1 MKKKTVSLLLS
12 LAMCLTMLP
21 GQSVFAAE
29 TSTETE
35 TEAASESTG
44 NHVENLIVGTIAD
57 QNVFNSLT
65 QTDAFGRMNYNGF
78 TQGDF
83 VYRDENNNLQP
94 YFWKSFE
101 ISEDGKQIDFTS
113 PLDAVWHDGEPV
125 TMDDVVFTFEYMRDV
140 RKNGS
145 LQNLTE
151 VKVTGDDSASLIF
164 SEPDAYYWI
173 NSSCNNNSC
182 VYAKHIWEG
191 IDDPTTLDGPE
202 AAIGCGPYKLV
213 SYDSD
218 AQVSYY
224 EAVPENAF
232 LGELTVDKVTVQS
245 YSDETTLMMAMMNG
259 DIDAMYNYAN
269 PIDADVID
277 TVKGTPDIDLG
288 ESAFS
293 GCYQM
298 EYGKDRAP
306 GNDQAFREAASFAI
320 DYNQLATTINGEYG
334 KVPGKGVI
342 PPSCKG
348 YDESLGSLEF
358 DADKAAEMLDEAGY
372 KDVDGDGYRE
382 LPDGSPMDLS
392 VIPQYSSKSM
402 DMRNRIA
409 EVIMNSL
416 DKVGIKNHVDSDSI
430 SNDEIWEDTVTKG
443 NYDISITLTTS
454 GMASYSTAFR
464 YFMGELREGESSW
477 LWGTIRDDSFR
488 DTYYAMT
495 QAVNDEQY
503 IENNQKL
510 QKYVADTMAAEALCW
525 ETAFFPYRTDKYTGW
540 ENYPS
545 WGAVHATTWY
555 RLTAK

>member
-21 GQSVFAAE
+21 GQSAFAAE

-44 NHVENLIVGTIAD
+44 KHVENLIVGTIAD

-65 QTDAFGRMNYNGF
+65 QSDAFGRMNYNGF

-101 ISEDGKQIDFTS
+101 ISEDGKQIDFTI
-113 PLDAVWHDGEPV
+113 PLDTVWHDGEPV

-140 RKNGS
+140 KKVGS

-173 NSSCNNNSC
+173 NSSCNNNAC

-224 EAVPENAF
+224 EAVPENDF
-232 LGELTVDKVTVQS
+232 LGEITVDKVTVQS

-259 DIDAMYNYAN
+259 EIDTMYNYAN

-277 TVKGTPDIDLG
+277 TVQGTPDLDLG
-288 ESAFS
+288 ESDFT

-306 GNDQAFREAASFAI
+306 GNDQAFREAASYAI
-320 DYNQLATTINGEYG
+320 DYNQLASTINGEYG

-348 YDESLGSLEF
+348 YDESIASLEF

-382 LPDGSPMDLS
+382 LPDGSPMDLT

-416 DKVGIKNHVDSDSI
+416 DKVGIKNHVDNDSL
-430 SNDEIWEDTVTKG
+430 SNSEVWEDTVTKG

-464 YFMGELREGESSW
+464 YFMGELRDGESSW

-495 QAVNDEQY
+495 QAVNDDQY
-503 IENNQKL
+503 VENCKKL
-510 QKYVADTMAAEALCW
+510 QNYVADNMSAEALCW

-545 WGAVHATTWY
+545 WGTVHATTWY

>member
-101 ISEDGKQIDFTS
+101 ISEDGKQIDFTI

-173 NSSCNNNSC
+173 NASCNNNAC

-232 LGELTVDKVTVQS
+232 LGEITVDKVTVQS

-402 DMRNRIA
+402 DMSNRIA

-430 SNDEIWEDTVTKG
+430 SNSEIWEDTVTKG
-443 NYDISITLTTS
+443 NYDISITRTTS

-488 DTYYAMT
+488 DAYYAMT

>member
-101 ISEDGKQIDFTS
+101 ISEDGKQIDFTI

-173 NSSCNNNSC
+173 NSSCNNNAC

-224 EAVPENAF
+224 EAVPENDF
-232 LGELTVDKVTVQS
+232 LGEITVDKVTVQNAAIFNVDKS
-245 YSDETTLMMAMMNG
+245 FGKEAFKAGIIGAIPFNSTLFG
-259 DIDAMYNYAN
+259 DRGNKLQYYYNIYNRA
-269 PIDADVID
+269 
-277 TVKGTPDIDLG
+277 
-288 ESAFS
+288 
-293 GCYQM
+293 
-298 EYGKDRAP
+298 YG
-306 GNDQAFREAASFAI
+306 Q
-320 DYNQLATTINGEYG
+320 
-334 KVPGKGVI
+334 I
-342 PPSCKG
+342 PPTIGAG
-348 YDESLGSLEF
+348 YYYFGFILAPIISILFVKLSLVYY
-358 DADKAAEMLDEAGY
+358 DKAQKINKSIKYISEIFCSITFALGTVMY
-372 KDVDGDGYRE
+372 
-382 LPDGSPMDLS
+382 SP
-392 VIPQYSSKSM
+392 
-402 DMRNRIA
+402 
-409 EVIMNSL
+409 
-416 DKVGIKNHVDSDSI
+416 
-430 SNDEIWEDTVTKG
+430 
-443 NYDISITLTTS
+443 SITL
-454 GMASYSTAFR
+454 A
-464 YFMGELREGESSW
+464 W
-477 LWGTIRDDSFR
+477 
-488 DTYYAMT
+488 
-495 QAVNDEQY
+495 
-503 IENNQKL
+503 
-510 QKYVADTMAAEALCW
+510 
-525 ETAFFPYRTDKYTGW
+525 FF
-540 ENYPS
+540 S
-545 WGAVHATTWY
+545 WGIPMLI
-555 RLTAK
+555 LTSFTGEK

>member
-101 ISEDGKQIDFTS
+101 ISEDGKQIEFTS

-173 NSSCNNNSC
+173 NASCNNNAC

-224 EAVPENAF
+224 EAVPENDF
-232 LGELTVDKVTVQS
+232 LGEITVDKVTVQS

-259 DIDAMYNYAN
+259 EIDTMYNYAN

-277 TVKGTPDIDLG
+277 TVQGTPDLDLG
-288 ESAFS
+288 ESDFT

-306 GNDQAFREAASFAI
+306 GNDQAFREAASYAI

-348 YDESLGSLEF
+348 YDESIGSLEF

-382 LPDGSPMDLS
+382 LPDGSPMDLT

-416 DKVGIKNHVDSDSI
+416 DKVGIKNHVDNDSL
-430 SNDEIWEDTVTKG
+430 SNSEVWEDTVTKG

-454 GMASYSTAFR
+454 GVASYSTAFR
-464 YFMGELREGESSW
+464 YFMGELRDGESSW

-495 QAVNDEQY
+495 QAVNDDQY
-503 IENNQKL
+503 VENCKKL
-510 QKYVADTMAAEALCW
+510 QNYVADSMSAEALCW